1 LSILNTTLAGAHLT
15 TLLTYFL
22 AFLATIWLGHRKHL
36 KRLDFTIF
44 ISGIMVFSVESFE
57 LTWIYLGHLVFPGTG
72 GDVSTVVIDLTILSL
87 SVMAVYR
94 LTNSLATNRIGLL
107 LFLGTLSLWLLW
119 LPNFKT
125 MSGSRLYADPLKAI
139 QTALVVY
146 VLGAGK

>member
-15 TLLTYFL
+15 TLATYFL
-22 AFLATIWLGHRKHL
+22 AFLLTIWLGQRKHL
-36 KRLDFTIF
+36 KRLDFAIF

-72 GDVSTVVIDLTILSL
+72 GDLSTVVIDLAVLSL
-87 SVMAVYR
+87 SMMAVYR
-94 LTNSLATNRIGLL
+94 VSNDLAINGWGLL
-107 LFLGTLSLWLLW
+107 LFLATLSLWLLW